1 MKYEIMLKILFYLL
15 SRGKTSAVNLASRFG
30 ISSRSVMRYIE
41 AISLAGI
48 PIISETGRNGGY
60 YIADSYKI
68 TDGFMTAEE
77 FEALISA
84 ADACNTQ
91 LREKNLSSAIDKLR
105 SVYRPN
111 KSISELKA
119 GNFVI
124 DFTSWNGDDNVR
136 AIVDV
141 IEKAIEE
148 SVTLNTGYVDKNGNK
163 SSRYIDP
170 HVLILKQGVWYVYA
184 YCHVR
189 KEFRTFKLS
198 RILYASLTGENFIR
212 KEVDVSGLTNKIW
225 FERDES
231 EFVDLKIDPDA
242 VNGVEEWLGVN
253 SIYKGADGN
262 YGASAKLPVDEWLIE
277 KITGYGG
284 KVKVIAP
291 ERLKNAVIE
300 RAKEILNV
308 Y

>member
-212 KEVDVSGLTNKIW
+212 KEVDVSDLTNKIW

-253 SIYKGADGN
+253 SIYKGTDGN

-300 RAKEILNV
+300 RAKEILNI

>member
-253 SIYKGADGN
+253 STYKGADGN